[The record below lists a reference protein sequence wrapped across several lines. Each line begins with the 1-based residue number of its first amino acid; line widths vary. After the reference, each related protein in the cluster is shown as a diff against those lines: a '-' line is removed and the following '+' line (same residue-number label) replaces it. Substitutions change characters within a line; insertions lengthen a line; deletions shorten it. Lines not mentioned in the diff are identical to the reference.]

1 MIMLEDIRGKAVLV
15 TGASTGIGAA
25 AALEFGRLGAS
36 VAVHYNKN
44 AEAAESVCATIKNF
58 GGKAV
63 AIGGDLGV
71 AGTAKRVV
79 EEAAKQL
86 GRLDILLNN
95 AGAMIRRSP
104 FLREVESGSSR
115 KRRHR

>member
-1 MIMLEDIRGKAVLV
+1 MLEDLRGKAVLI
-15 TGASTGIGAA
+15 TGASIGIGAA
-25 AALEFGRLGAS
+25 AALAFGRLGAN

-44 AEAAESVCATIKNF
+44 AEAAEAVCAAIRKL
-58 GGKAV
+58 GSKAV

-71 AGTAKRVV
+71 PGTAKRVV

-95 AGAMIRRSP
+95 AGAMIRRAP
-104 FLREVESGSSR
+104 FLELDTELYDAAMNLM
-115 KRRHR
+115 